1 MSDFRELITSSQRL
15 SHVSNYSGI
24 FQTGVSYKKFDF
36 VVNTGDGLFYYARE
50 DMNYG
55 GGSNIQDSNRLSLI
69 PDGPPTSDGDSHYIL
84 DDFNDP
90 YSIGSDF
97 EVGQLIS
104 LSGSLDNSNDG
115 IFKIVDIDTDVKSL
129 NGDSTLTGAAINIIG
144 IGGDQIRS
152 LELAGPNLLTMSAIN
167 ISPSENDN
175 LWSADR
181 FFFDADYGSS
191 VNFACNN
198 YRFEYGNGYYINQ
211 PKNINS
217 ISFEVDLKFKNRTNR
232 EANAII
238 HFLENHQGQLEKD
251 SPSVN
256 LKYSQGISGFRWD
269 GASTFHPYDSTEVQ
283 SKNFYCQQFSH
294 SLNFENT
301 NDLSLKLINTDTS
314 LLQKSESLF
323 VKKADSYDASQNYER
338 NDVVFSELNHRHYY
352 CKNDCFGV
360 SPVVENSEW
369 SRNQGLFSDVNLENW
384 SRDFFW
390 KPSVGLDVTQE
401 PRMLQLSIGAGYKQ
415 IYKDGINE
423 SLLELN
429 LNFHNRDDF
438 EACSILHFLEHHYG
452 CIPFLFSPPAPYEK
466 AQNFICEQ
474 WSHTYNYKNNHSITA
489 VFKQYPFNYTAQQY
503 DNQSAPPPLQ
513 PAEMLIQNPF
523 VMSAQNVGATIYSHE
538 KLKKRLFIKNIG
550 DARLE
555 ISSISITNPGD
566 SGRRLFSRLSTGN
579 KVAPVGLSG
588 ADHVVSLPLDSSIP
602 FGLGGRTVK
611 LSKSYSDGP
620 SGGQFFTLMKRENG
634 VFVPEGFGASSLFF
648 QNNRGQIKTATSD
661 FQDCNFFI
669 VESFFSK
676 NGVSFIEA
684 GSEAYIDILSEAGGS
699 VNVGS
704 SSGLDL
710 GISSGSTGEYYGY
723 VIIKHT
729 GIFDTISAK
738 IKIYVV

>member
-1 MSDFRELITSSQRL
+1 MSDFRELITSSQQL
-15 SHVSNYSGI
+15 SHVSNYSGT
-24 FQTGVSYKKFDF
+24 FQTGISYKKFDF

-238 HFLENHQGQLEKD
+238 HFLENHQGQSEKD
-251 SPSVN
+251 SPSAN

-269 GASTFHPYDSTEVQ
+269 GASTFHPYDSTEIQ

-294 SLNFENT
+294 SLNFEDT
-301 NDLSLKLINTDTS
+301 NDISLKLINTDTS
-314 LLQKSESLF
+314 LLRKSESLF
-323 VKKADSYDASQNYER
+323 VKKADTYDSSENYEE
-338 NDVVFSELNHRHYY
+338 NDIIFSESNHRHYY
-352 CKNDCFGV
+352 CKSSCVGLAPV
-360 SPVVENSEW
+360 SANSTW
-369 SRNQGLFSDVNLENW
+369 SRGEGLFSDINPTNW

-390 KPSVGLDVTQE
+390 KPSIGLSVSQE
-401 PRMLQLSIGAGYKQ
+401 PRMLELSVGAGYKQ

-423 SLLELN
+423 SLLELS
-429 LNFHNRDDF
+429 LSFDNRDDF
-438 EACSILHFLEHHYG
+438 ETLAILHFLEHHYG
-452 CIPFLFSPPAPYEK
+452 CIPFLFSPPAP
-466 AQNFICEQ
+466 
-474 WSHTYNYKNNHSITA
+474 
-489 VFKQYPFNYTAQQY
+489 
-503 DNQSAPPPLQ
+503 
-513 PAEMLIQNPF
+513 
-523 VMSAQNVGATIYSHE
+523 
-538 KLKKRLFIKNIG
+538 
-550 DARLE
+550 
-555 ISSISITNPGD
+555 
-566 SGRRLFSRLSTGN
+566 SRT
-579 KVAPVGLSG
+579 
-588 ADHVVSLPLDSSIP
+588 
-602 FGLGGRTVK
+602 
-611 LSKSYSDGP
+611 
-620 SGGQFFTLMKRENG
+620 
-634 VFVPEGFGASSLFF
+634 
-648 QNNRGQIKTATSD
+648 
-661 FQDCNFFI
+661 
-669 VESFFSK
+669 
-676 NGVSFIEA
+676 
-684 GSEAYIDILSEAGGS
+684 
-699 VNVGS
+699 
-704 SSGLDL
+704 
-710 GISSGSTGEYYGY
+710 
-723 VIIKHT
+723 
-729 GIFDTISAK
+729 
-738 IKIYVV
+738 